1 MCVCVCWA
9 MTGQRERVKT
19 TERGRLVYSNTVSSS
34 VNVWLRERERQTQHL
49 TERRRERKRL
59 WKWAHAAVSA
69 GWSLCFGLII
79 ICFFF
84 LSLSLFRK
92 LYLEKLVIVLHLMT
106 AQQQMFLLN
115 SSCAGCCDAVRACE
129 CRCCYRLRAGLSK
142 SCSKLFHLR
151 CVQKKKKKKSLKESN
166 CPHRSNLLV
175 SWDDKMKAT
184 CNLHTTDMN
193 HYRLVLEA
201 ADDF

>member
-1 MCVCVCWA
+1 M
-9 MTGQRERVKT
+9 KT

-34 VNVWLRERERQTQHL
+34 VNVWLREREADTASDRE
-49 TERRRERKRL
+49 TEREEEALKMSTRSSQRR
-59 WKWAHAAVSA
+59 
-69 GWSLCFGLII
+69 LIVMFWPNYNM
-79 ICFFF
+79 FFF
-84 LSLSLFRK
+84 LSLSLSLFRK

-106 AQQQMFLLN
+106 AQQQMFLLS

-175 SWDDKMKAT
+175 S
-184 CNLHTTDMN
+184 
-193 HYRLVLEA
+193 
-201 ADDF
+201 